1 VELSILGGAVIYGVL
16 LLAFGLKD
24 GSRIL
29 IVPVFSVASAI
40 VTIYFGFGALGI
52 FHLIG
57 LFLGACLVLDY
68 AVFSWMGLKRQRQI
82 PFSVAVSSL
91 TTVASF
97 FVLCFSRI
105 PAIHALGV
113 AVFLVT
119 MLGAIACYLL
129 LPQISLKKEVAHAL

>member
-1 VELSILGGAVIYGVL
+1 VSATDSV
-16 LLAFGLKD
+16 FGCCFVTDD
-24 GSRIL
+24 GRF
-29 IVPVFSVASAI
+29 V
-40 VTIYFGFGALGI
+40 
-52 FHLIG
+52 
-57 LFLGACLVLDY
+57 
-68 AVFSWMGLKRQRQI
+68 
-82 PFSVAVSSL
+82 
-91 TTVASF
+91 